1 MERKEQEEEYVRL
14 VGPVRRNPP
23 PSPFVFGSTTI
34 QPQEYVRKKKKAE
47 GEGEE
52 EKEEEEE
59 DVPSIWESLRS
70 VGVVRKRYA
79 NCSSSSS
86 KEDSSHSKDTGDS
99 KDDEHDT
106 GASTERD
113 VKDVVV
119 DDDNDNDDDAEAVLV
134 YILDN
139 NGIYELVAQE
149 EEEAEGGG
157 GGGREEGDEENEGRN
172 QRETEEERSSPS
184 PPPPPSSKW
193 AVQRHIKIG
202 ELPIDSIQVLRG
214 AEEKDRDYIYI
225 FGLINSLPESGH
237 RGIIR
242 IRLSEQQLYAPVH
255 VEIFSIGPTKAIHA
269 TPGADCNSVWI
280 RTENNVRVFVRR
292 RTRTDKK
299 NSVVTAARI
308 SSKAAAAP
316 SDAVSPQAKAPCPT
330 NGSSSSSSSSSS
342 RNTKTSS
349 SSPQEGG
356 DDRAQ
361 WSWNWTEVPRRE
373 LDASEAA
380 ADVKGEDAPQ
390 TGRTPDEGGG
400 ADLARNE
407 GAIDDTSENDEEGR
421 SSSRFRVATTN
432 TVNESRCSFWESN
445 QFFDISPIAFDHS
458 SGSIWI
464 ETHTNNYTKF
474 KINWML

>member
-1 MERKEQEEEYVRL
+1 MAGGNGKATRRGKRGRNANAKDNAKKSPSRFMDKKWWRK
-14 VGPVRRNPP
+14 GPVPDFITKRLQDEVTIVPDYEIEHQGHAGGRTH
-23 PSPFVFGSTTI
+23 FVVLRTLGAKLEDVFGDGGGEHFTPRLGIFTPDAACAEDQFST
-34 QPQEYVRKKKKAE
+34 
-47 GEGEE
+47 
-52 EKEEEEE
+52 
-59 DVPSIWESLRS
+59 SLRDNGS
-70 VGVVRKRYA
+70 L
-79 NCSSSSS
+79 
-86 KEDSSHSKDTGDS
+86 SSHTPTRALTWQCDM
-99 KDDEHDT
+99 
-106 GASTERD
+106 ASEPASQCPE
-113 VKDVVV
+113 V
-119 DDDNDNDDDAEAVLV
+119 
-134 YILDN
+134 
-139 NGIYELVAQE
+139 G
-149 EEEAEGGG
+149 
-157 GGGREEGDEENEGRN
+157 
-172 QRETEEERSSPS
+172 
-184 PPPPPSSKW
+184 
-193 AVQRHIKIG
+193 AVQ
-202 ELPIDSIQVLRG
+202 
-214 AEEKDRDYIYI
+214 AEFQTHALLTKTSRC
-225 FGLINSLPESGH
+225 INSLPESGH

-330 NGSSSSSSSSSS
+330 NGSSSSSSSSSSS